1 MCLTPSPRTYDV
13 GMRLNICA
21 QTANTSQYVDRTFRG
36 GSMDDFKLSVLTKQ
50 HPKYAS
56 LKQQFLTK
64 FLKPIAGLKVERIF
78 QVQVR
83 CR

>member
-1 MCLTPSPRTYDV
+1 
-13 GMRLNICA
+13 
-21 QTANTSQYVDRTFRG
+21 
-36 GSMDDFKLSVLTKQ
+36 MDDFKLSVLTKQ